1 MRAALVILFVCL
13 SLAGCDVAHGSA
25 ALRLNVESGQTAKF
39 EMTMDQEIVQTVMG
53 QEQRT
58 EQTISYGWSQ
68 TTKRLDTDR
77 MEISVVYDWVS
88 VLQELPP
95 PAGRIEFDSRKEDPQ
110 PGPAAAGFAAMVGAG
125 FRIQVTPSGEILA
138 VEGVTEMLDQMFSK
152 LELPAEAEGM
162 REALMKQFGD
172 EAMKEF
178 MQPFVS
184 IYPREDV
191 GVGDTWER
199 THVVTAIYAH
209 VQENTYELL
218 ERADG
223 VCKLGLRSE
232 VTAAEDAPP
241 MDMGMAKF
249 QISMSGTQ
257 DGTLTL
263 DEATGQVREGRIESK
278 LSGEMQV
285 LEQEMD
291 PWPMAIEQVI
301 TLRRAD

>member
-1 MRAALVILFVCL
+1 
-13 SLAGCDVAHGSA
+13 
-25 ALRLNVESGQTAKF
+25 
-39 EMTMDQEIVQTVMG
+39 MTLEQEITQTVMG

-58 EQTISYGWSQ
+58 EQTIAYGWTQ
-68 TTKRLDTDR
+68 TVEPLGADGRLG
-77 MEISVVYDWVS
+77 ISVVYDWVS

-110 PGPAAAGFAAMVGAG
+110 PGPATAGFAAMVGAG
-125 FRIQVTPSGEILA
+125 FRIQVTPAGEILA

-152 LELPAEAEGM
+152 LELPPEAEAM
-162 REALMKQFGD
+162 RQALMKQFGD

-184 IYPREDV
+184 IYPDEDV

-199 THVVTAIYAH
+199 THVVTAIYPH

-223 VCKLGLRSE
+223 VCKLGLQSK

-249 QISMSGTQ
+249 QISVAGTQ
-257 DGTLTL
+257 EGTITV
-263 DEATGQVREGRIESK
+263 DEATGLVRESKVESA
-278 LSGEMQV
+278 LSGEMQ
-285 LEQEMD
+285 LLDQDME
-291 PWPMAIEQVI
+291 PWPMAIEQVV
-301 TLRRAD
+301 TLVRVD